1 MPPELVTLTAVDN
14 AATASILVGY
24 GCNCFSF
31 RPVINDQSVE
41 VLWAEEGYETGE
53 KRASSSGIP
62 VLFPF
67 PGRIQGTTMKWRDK
81 DYALDAADG
90 RENAIHGFVHTRPWR
105 TIEQTGDTLTTEFQ
119 ASVDDPSLLKKWPA
133 DFRIRMQFRLAE
145 NCLTITTE
153 VSNPSDEDLPYGF
166 GLHPYFRVP
175 LIGDSADDCRVTI
188 PANSAWEMEEMIAT
202 GKRLPLENGDELRA
216 GVRFGDMAFDNGFG
230 ELQSDGETVVSE
242 IIDPAGAKLT
252 LEFSKSF
259 PEIVVYNPGHR
270 EAVCVEPYTCICD
283 PFRLQ
288 SDDLDAGLR
297 VLAPGES
304 LRDTASIAVTAES
317 K

>member
-1 MPPELVTLTAVDN
+1 
-14 AATASILVGY
+14 
-24 GCNCFSF
+24 
-31 RPVINDQSVE
+31 
-41 VLWAEEGYETGE
+41 
-53 KRASSSGIP
+53 
-62 VLFPF
+62 
-67 PGRIQGTTMKWRDK
+67 
-81 DYALDAADG
+81 
-90 RENAIHGFVHTRPWR
+90 
-105 TIEQTGDTLTTEFQ
+105 
-119 ASVDDPSLLKKWPA
+119 
-133 DFRIRMQFRLAE
+133 
-145 NCLTITTE
+145 
-153 VSNPSDEDLPYGF
+153 
-166 GLHPYFRVP
+166 
-175 LIGDSADDCRVTI
+175 
-188 PANSAWEMEEMIAT
+188 
-202 GKRLPLENGDELRA
+202 LENGDELRA